1 MGSHTRPSGRR
12 IGRAPPGFVRRH
24 LGAMSEAESEEV
36 EDQQVQC
43 AGLDAGSGSQCF
55 ELGEDWVAF
64 LAEADLPDN
73 VTGVDPSIQDFG
85 EQEWA
90 NV

>member
-1 MGSHTRPSGRR
+1 
-12 IGRAPPGFVRRH
+12 
-24 LGAMSEAESEEV
+24 MSEAEGTEV

-43 AGLDAGSGSQCF
+43 GGLDAGSGSQCF
-55 ELGEDWVAF
+55 ELGADWVGY

-73 VTGVDPSIQDFG
+73 VSGVDHGIQDFG
-85 EQEWA
+85 DQEWA

>member
-1 MGSHTRPSGRR
+1 
-12 IGRAPPGFVRRH
+12 
-24 LGAMSEAESEEV
+24 MSEAESEEV
-36 EDQQVQC
+36 EDQQVRC
-43 AGLDAGSGSQCF
+43 EGLDAGSGSQCF
-55 ELGEDWVAF
+55 ELGEDWVAH

-73 VTGVDPSIQDFG
+73 VTGVDHSIQDFG